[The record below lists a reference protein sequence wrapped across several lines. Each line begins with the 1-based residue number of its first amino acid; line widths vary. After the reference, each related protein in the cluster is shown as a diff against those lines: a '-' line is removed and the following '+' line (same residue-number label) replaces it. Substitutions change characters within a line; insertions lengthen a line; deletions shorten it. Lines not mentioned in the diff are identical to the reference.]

1 MHHTIT
7 LNLPYDLS
15 RADWDKVAAVY
26 SRMDGWL
33 NNPQGACW
41 YGTPGSSKCIY
52 ASVEPSGLLL
62 EAELDGRLW
71 IGWISVLCARLTHAL
86 GREVHDAEM

>member
-1 MHHTIT
+1 VHHTIT

-15 RADWDKVAAVY
+15 PADWEKVVVVY
-26 SRMDGWL
+26 RSMDGWFESEAG
-33 NNPQGACW
+33 PSW
-41 YGTPGSSKCIY
+41 YGTEGDPQYIW

-62 EAELDGRLW
+62 DAEIDARLW
-71 IGWISVLCARLTHAL
+71 VGWISVLCAKLTRAL